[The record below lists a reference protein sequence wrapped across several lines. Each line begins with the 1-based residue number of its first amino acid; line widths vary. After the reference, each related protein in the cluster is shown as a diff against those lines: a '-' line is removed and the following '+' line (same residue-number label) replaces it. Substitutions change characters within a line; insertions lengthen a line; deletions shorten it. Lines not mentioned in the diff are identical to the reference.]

1 MGKHGTGG
9 SDDELVHLPVD
20 GPFSLAAAAEFG
32 FGPNTGRPDPAD
44 GALMRLA
51 FVTDDLRHQA
61 GAVVR
66 QDPGGDLTAEI
77 SGVTDLTAAGR
88 QVRRILSVDRPAGGW
103 VEAGRRDPV
112 LGRRSRR
119 PSRPAACAVPLSLR
133 GRGLGHAGP
142 ARHRSQATALR
153 RRLAE
158 ALGQP
163 FQLAGRTEHAFP
175 LPDRLLGLDS
185 FPGLEPQRAGRL
197 RGVAERALA
206 GDLDAERLAAMD
218 TDEALAGLRTIPGLG
233 PFYAG
238 LVQFRSTGVSDA
250 LPLGE
255 PRLLQCLRHY
265 YGLAEVPDD
274 QTVRRIAEPWRPFRM
289 WASVLIRASG
299 DRDGVPPPARPAR

>member
-1 MGKHGTGG
+1 MLFH
-9 SDDELVHLPVD
+9 SPYE
-20 GPFSLAAAAEFG
+20 AAAWA
-32 FGPNTGRPDPAD
+32 
-44 GALMRLA
+44 MLA
-51 FVTDDLRHQA
+51 QR
-61 GAVVR
+61 
-66 QDPGGDLTAEI
+66 
-77 SGVTDLTAAGR
+77 
-88 QVRRILSVDRPAGGW
+88 
-103 VEAGRRDPV
+103 
-112 LGRRSRR
+112 
-119 PSRPAACAVPLSLR
+119 
-133 GRGLGHAGP
+133 
-142 ARHRSQATALR
+142 RHRSQATALR

>member
-1 MGKHGTGG
+1 MT
-9 SDDELVHLPVD
+9 ELVHLPVD
-20 GPFSLAAAAEFG
+20 GLFSLAAAAEFG

-44 GALMRLA
+44 GVLMRLA

-112 LGRRSRR
+112 LGRLQAGHPGLR
-119 PSRPAACAVPLSLR
+119 PVLFHSPYEAAAWAMLAQR
-133 GRGLGHAGP
+133 
-142 ARHRSQATALR
+142 RHRSQATALR